1 MERVIAIFLSCVLL
15 SAGSLQASSVEETYQ
30 AALMQEKGEGNLE
43 EALRL
48 YQQVVEAHEKGEGDE
63 KMAAQAHLRIGVCQ
77 EKLGLAQAR
86 QTYEAV
92 RDKYP
97 NQPQVRAEATRRLGS
112 THQREAVIEQ
122 PSHRPA
128 SESHIYVDLSL
139 TCFR

>member
-15 SAGSLQASSVEETYQ
+15 SASSLLASSVEETYQ

-43 EALRL
+43 EAIRL
-48 YQQVVEAHEKGEGDE
+48 YQQVIEAHEKGEGDE
-63 KMAAQAHLRIGVCQ
+63 SMAARAQLRIGVCQ

-97 NQPQVRAEATRRLGS
+97 GPATGGGGGGTASGINPPARGS
-112 THQREAVIEQ
+112 DRGTVPPH
-122 PSHRPA
+122 
-128 SESHIYVDLSL
+128 
-139 TCFR
+139 